1 MGMNVKRRSCSLL
14 MKVEDRLSA
23 GVLYWTCFLAVPGL
37 AAGQAPAGRPFRT
50 FMCQYWLVSG
60 PGGSVP
66 SREPASPVRSPPPRR
81 RPGSRRAAASA
92 AARTPACR
100 LAQRGE
106 LTGYQAVSGDRARLS
121 EHRTAVYRSAWC
133 PLRCST
139 CPNRIFEPTCSD
151 VRGRLEPGPRGPD
164 AAVPCWLAVGWSRQ
178 PRTWRS
184 LRSWSMTSR
193 SGAARTTAPC

>member
-37 AAGQAPAGRPFRT
+37 AAGQAPAAGRSARS
-50 FMCQYWLVSG
+50 CVSIGSSPG

-81 RPGSRRAAASA
+81 RPGSRRTAASA